1 MKLQALTLCRH
12 QHARQRL
19 AKALAE
25 FDIRQQCTPS
35 AQEALELM
43 ARGTYSVLL
52 LDFDIPGALQLAKL
66 ARLGPL
72 DQRPVVFAMIG
83 ASTDIG
89 STFQAGANF
98 VLYKPLGAE
107 QLNRSLRAA
116 RGFMRTERRRTARQK
131 AETVVYLLYGKE
143 MAIPTLMIDLNDE
156 GLSIQA
162 AQPLPAV
169 EEVPIHFLLPGSRQ
183 AVDGSA
189 ELVWADDSGRAGMF
203 FSQLNGA
210 SKRHLKSWLARAGA
224 QKHYGQSSRA
234 LSSAA
239 AATHS

>member
-1 MKLQALTLCRH
+1 MKVQALTLCRH
-12 QHARQRL
+12 HQSRQWL

-25 FDIRQQCTPS
+25 FEIRQQCCPS

-43 ARGTYSVLL
+43 ARGTYSALL

-98 VLYKPLGAE
+98 VLYKPLESE
-107 QLNRSLRAA
+107 QVNRSLRAA
-116 RGFMRTERRRTARQK
+116 RGFMQRERRRAKRHQ
-131 AETVVYLLYGKE
+131 AETVVYLLYGKQ
-143 MAIPTLMIDLNDE
+143 MAIPTLMIDLNEE

-169 EEVPIHFLLPGSRQ
+169 EEVPVHFLLPGSRQ
-183 AVDGSA
+183 AVDANA

-203 FSQLNGA
+203 FNQLNKA
-210 SKRHLKSWLARAGA
+210 SKRNLKNWL
-224 QKHYGQSSRA
+224 SRA
-234 LSSAA
+234 ATKQGARSAGSISAA
-239 AATHS
+239 AASGRV